1 MSSQSQERSQEDVGG
16 DKWER
21 SQGDGE
27 EEESQDDGEEEIRN
41 KVERK
46 KEVSKITSY
55 AKSNSWKSG
64 IRSQ

>member
-27 EEESQDDGEEEIRN
+27 EESQDDGEEEIRN

-46 KEVSKITSY
+46 KEVRKNTSY
-55 AKSNSWKSG
+55 A
-64 IRSQ
+64 R